1 MEDPIRKKREI
12 IATSSHEKLVMKR
25 EEAKSLLGT
34 TLFNRFEVL
43 SIVGE
48 GAMATVFKAKDLSTG
63 RMVALKKL
71 ASEDQADVKRFE
83 QEVKLHTRLQHKNIV
98 EAMEFLEAEDGK
110 TFFVMEFL
118 EGITL
123 ELYLKAEGR
132 VVKEEDIA
140 RILIQICEALDHA
153 HLSGVLHRDLKPG
166 NIFLV
171 DEEDKFHVKVLDFGI
186 AKPIGEAVGLT
197 QAGTAVGSPLYM
209 SPEQCQ
215 GKPLDVRADVYAL
228 GILAYEVISGQL
240 PYKGQ
245 NMMTIMAAHC
255 DPDKKPRFL
264 KELVPDLKKVDV
276 LDSILRTA
284 VETAPEKRFQK
295 IKEFKKAIESWL
307 KTVEQEKANASS
319 VTYYAGA
326 DDEGEYDEYD
336 SAGSGNNWNRIPE
349 EESGRDDDEYEDEY
363 EEEELT
369 DVQREHRARAEVY
382 SRADQKGRMKVS
394 IRVDGELEKPK
405 SNSGIVIA
413 IVLAMILLIFMAG
426 LAIMLLRG

>member
-12 IATSSHEKLVMKR
+12 IGTSSHEKLVMKR

-48 GAMATVFKAKDLSTG
+48 GAMATVFKARDLSSG

-71 ASEDQADVKRFE
+71 ASESQEDVKRFE

-98 EAMEFLEAEDGK
+98 EAMEFLEGEDGK

-118 EGITL
+118 DGITL

-140 RILIQICEALDHA
+140 KILIQICEALEHA
-153 HLSGVLHRDLKPG
+153 HLCGVLHRDLKPG

-171 DEEDKFHVKVLDFGI
+171 DEEDKFHIKVLDFGI

-228 GILAYEVISGQL
+228 GILAYEVISGQP
-240 PYKGQ
+240 PYKAQ
-245 NMMTIMAAHC
+245 NLMTVMAAHC

-264 KELVPDLKKVDV
+264 KELVPDLKKVDI

-284 VETAPEKRFQK
+284 VETAPENRFQK
-295 IKEFKKAIESWL
+295 IKEFKNAIQAWL
-307 KTVEQEKANASS
+307 NGVEQEKASGSGTRYSTVEDAEES
-319 VTYYAGA
+319 G
-326 DDEGEYDEYD
+326 EYD
-336 SAGSGNNWNRIPE
+336 SAGSGDNFDRVA
-349 EESGRDDDEYEDEY
+349 SDDYDEDVEDEF

-369 DVQREHRARAEVY
+369 DAQREQAARAELS
-382 SRADQKGRMKVS
+382 SRVDQKGRMKVS
-394 IRVDGELEKPK
+394 IRVDGELEKP
-405 SNSGIVIA
+405 NSQKGIVIA
-413 IVLAMILLIFMAG
+413 IALAVILLIVMAG
-426 LAIMLLRG
+426 LAIMLLKG

>member
-1 MEDPIRKKREI
+1 MEDPTRKKRPEI
-12 IATSSHEKLVMKR
+12 TSTSNYEKLVIKR
-25 EEAKSLLGT
+25 DQANALLGT
-34 TLFNRFEVL
+34 TIFDRYEVL
-43 SIVGE
+43 AIVGE
-48 GAMATVFKAKDLSTG
+48 GAMATVFKAKDLRTG

-71 ASEDQADVKRFE
+71 ASQEPDDVRRFE
-83 QEVKLHTRLQHKNIV
+83 QEVTLHTRLQHVNIV
-98 EAMEFLEAEDGK
+98 EAMEFLKGEDGQ

-118 EGITL
+118 DGITL
-123 ELYLKAEGR
+123 ELYLKAEQR

-140 RILIQICEALDHA
+140 KILMQICDALEHA
-153 HLSGVLHRDLKPG
+153 HHCGVLHRDLKPG

-171 DEEDKFHVKVLDFGI
+171 DEEDKFHIKVLDFGI

-240 PYKGQ
+240 PYKAQ

-264 KELVPDLKKVDV
+264 KELVPNLKQVDI

-307 KTVEQEKANASS
+307 NVVVQEKASGSS

-326 DDEGEYDEYD
+326 DDDGVYEEYD
-336 SAGSGNNWNRIPE
+336 STGSGNNYNRVSDE
-349 EESGRDDDEYEDEY
+349 EYEEDQEEY

-369 DVQREHRARAEVY
+369 EAQKEQAARAEIS

-394 IRVDGELEKPK
+394 FQVDGQLEKPK
-405 SNSGIVIA
+405 SNKGIVVA
-413 IVLAMILLIFMAG
+413 IVFAVILLIFMAG

>member
-1 MEDPIRKKREI
+1 
-12 IATSSHEKLVMKR
+12 MKR
-25 EEAKSLLGT
+25 DQANALIGA
-34 TLFNRFEVL
+34 TLFDRFEVL
-43 SIVGE
+43 AIVGE
-48 GAMATVFKAKDLSTG
+48 GAMATVFKAKDLRSG

-71 ASEDQADVKRFE
+71 ASEEPDDVRRFE
-83 QEVKLHTRLQHKNIV
+83 QEVNLHTRLQHVNIV
-98 EAMEFLEAEDGK
+98 EAMEFLKGEDGK

-123 ELYLKAEGR
+123 ELYLKAEQR

-140 RILIQICEALDHA
+140 KILMQICDALEHA
-153 HLSGVLHRDLKPG
+153 HLCGVLHRDLKPG

-171 DEEDKFHVKVLDFGI
+171 DEEDKFHIKVLDFGI

-240 PYKGQ
+240 PYKAQ
-245 NMMTIMAAHC
+245 NLMTVMAAHC

-264 KELVPDLKKVDV
+264 KELVPDLKKVDI

-284 VETAPEKRFQK
+284 VETAPEKRFQN
-295 IKEFKKAIESWL
+295 IKEFKKAIEAWL
-307 KTVEQEKANASS
+307 NQVVQDKGSASG
-319 VTYYAGA
+319 TYSAA
-326 DDEGEYDEYD
+326 DDDDQSQEYD
-336 SAGSGNNWNRIPE
+336 STGSGNNYNRQTRSPSQEWNAVPE
-349 EESGRDDDEYEDEY
+349 QEYEESQEEY

-369 DVQREHRARAEVY
+369 EAQREQAARAEVS
-382 SRADQKGRMKVS
+382 SRADQKGRMKMS
-394 IRVDGELEKPK
+394 IQVDGELQKPK
-405 SNSGIVIA
+405 SNKGIIVA
-413 IVLAMILLIFMAG
+413 IVLAVILLIVMAG
-426 LAIMLLRG
+426 LAIALLKG

>member
-12 IATSSHEKLVMKR
+12 IGTSNHEKLVMKR

-48 GAMATVFKAKDLSTG
+48 GAMATVFKARDLSTG

-71 ASEDQADVKRFE
+71 ASESQEDVKRFE

-98 EAMEFLEAEDGK
+98 EAMEFLEGEDGK

-118 EGITL
+118 DGITL

-132 VVKEEDIA
+132 VVKEEDIGK
-140 RILIQICEALDHA
+140 ILIQICEALEHA
-153 HLSGVLHRDLKPG
+153 HLCGVLHRDLKPG

-171 DEEDKFHVKVLDFGI
+171 DEEDKFHIKVLDFGI

-228 GILAYEVISGQL
+228 GILAYEVISGQP
-240 PYKGQ
+240 PYKAQ
-245 NMMTIMAAHC
+245 NLMTVMAAHC

-264 KELVPDLKKVDV
+264 KELVPDLKKVDI

-284 VETAPEKRFQK
+284 VDTAPEKRFQK
-295 IKEFKKAIESWL
+295 IKEFKNAIQTWL
-307 KTVEQEKANASS
+307 TAVEQEKASGSGTRYSTVEN
-319 VTYYAGA
+319 
-326 DDEGEYDEYD
+326 DDESGEYD
-336 SAGSGNNWNRIPE
+336 STSSGNNFNRVV
-349 EESGRDDDEYEDEY
+349 SDDYDEDEEDEF

-369 DVQREHRARAEVY
+369 DAQREQAARAELS
-382 SRADQKGRMKVS
+382 SRVDQKGRMKVS
-394 IRVDGELEKPK
+394 IRVDGELEKP
-405 SNSGIVIA
+405 NSQKGIIIA
-413 IVLAMILLIFMAG
+413 IALAVILLIIMAG
-426 LAIMLLRG
+426 LAIMLLKG